1 MVSLNILTI
10 TTQDVAAGVCLSGSF
25 NGWEKQPMVKTDG
38 EYTVALELPP
48 GQYEYKVIL
57 HYFYFSKLFW
67 TILDSFLLHSVDKL
81 IVSFVR

>member
-1 MVSLNILTI
+1 
-10 TTQDVAAGVCLSGSF
+10 
-25 NGWEKQPMVKTDG
+25 MVKTDG